1 MKNLSHRSPNA
12 LPPGRGVRST
22 TKGGSLPELR
32 PVIFDDPGH
41 QSPREPSSHEPS
53 RRRRRRS
60 SSSSHEESSGR
71 RRRRSSSS
79 REDFRSAESFRTAP
93 TDRNTA
99 AWLWVLA
106 LLVLAVLGFAW
117 YLQQERSAP
126 YQLSGEAPSS
136 RLLPFIDPILAPLET
151 GATGYSSESLAEL
164 QSAFRTE
171 REKLNLDDQ
180 DIYATAATIAQILEE
195 ALADRDRHMERLV
208 KLGSPVQGVS
218 PDPQARTD
226 LPESER
232 LHLELAVGIS
242 WQRNSGTY
250 RNRVE
255 ELWYRLL
262 RLEQGRF
269 RLGSAPQSM
278 MPELPPT
285 TPPNE

>member
-1 MKNLSHRSPNA
+1 M
-12 LPPGRGVRST
+12 
-22 TKGGSLPELR
+22 
-32 PVIFDDPGH
+32 IFDDLNQPTH
-41 QSPREPSSHEPS
+41 ESSSAAPS

-60 SSSSHEESSGR
+60 SSASSDSESSGR
-71 RRRRSSSS
+71 RRRRSGSHRSS
-79 REDFRSAESFRTAP
+79 REGFGSAKPFRAVAA
-93 TDRNTA
+93 DRNNT

-106 LLVLAVLGFAW
+106 LLVLCVLGFAW

-151 GATGYSSESLAEL
+151 GPTGYSAESLTGL
-164 QSAFRTE
+164 QSAFRAE
-171 REKLNLDDQ
+171 REKVNLDDEE
-180 DIYATAATIAQILEE
+180 IYATAATISQILEE

-208 KLGSPVQGVS
+208 KLGSPVQAVA

-226 LPESER
+226 LPETER
-232 LHLELAVGIS
+232 RHLELAVGIS

-269 RLGSAPQSM
+269 REGSAPQSM
-278 MPELPPT
+278 VPSLPASST
-285 TPPNE
+285 NE

>member
-1 MKNLSHRSPNA
+1 VA
-12 LPPGRGVRST
+12 
-22 TKGGSLPELR
+22 KGGSLPEFH

-41 QSPREPSSHEPS
+41 QSPHEPSSHEPS
-53 RRRRRRS
+53 RRRRRRRS
-60 SSSSHEESSGR
+60 SSSSDEESSGR
-71 RRRRSSSS
+71 RRRRSSSRTSS
-79 REDFRSAESFRTAP
+79 REDFRSAEPFRTAP
-93 TDRNTA
+93 PDRNTA

-117 YLQQERSAP
+117 YLQQERSTP

-151 GATGYSSESLAEL
+151 GATGYSAESLAEL

-171 REKLNLDDQ
+171 REKVNLDDEE
-180 DIYATAATIAQILEE
+180 IYATAATIAQILEE
-195 ALADRDRHMERLV
+195 ALADRNRHMERLV
-208 KLGSPVQGVS
+208 KLGSPVQGVP

-226 LPESER
+226 LPETER
-232 LHLELAVGIS
+232 RHLELAIGIS

-262 RLEQGRF
+262 RLEKGRF
-269 RLGSAPQSM
+269 RLGSAPPSM
-278 MPELPPT
+278 MPELPATRPL
-285 TPPNE
+285 NE